1 MTPEE
6 YYRFGSF
13 QLDVAEREL
22 RQDGK
27 IVALTAKT
35 FDLLLILVQSAG
47 RTFTKSELLESPW
60 PGTAVE
66 ESSLSQT
73 VFLLRKALG
82 ENGEGSEYIR
92 TVQRRGYKFIGSVSR
107 QDGASDGA
115 GLEGAPTSPSRSS
128 RLWPVIAALSVLA
141 AGGLAFVRFREVP
154 PEVRLVRSTIPRPE

>member
-35 FDLLLILVQSAG
+35 FDLLLILVQGAG
-47 RTFTKSELLESPW
+47 RTFTKSELLESLW

-107 QDGASDGA
+107 PDGVNKSAP
-115 GLEGAPTSPSRSS
+115 LE
-128 RLWPVIAALSVLA
+128 
-141 AGGLAFVRFREVP
+141 REP
-154 PEVRLVRSTIPRPE
+154 ATPIR